1 MTTETA
7 VRFLSEEYLAQL
19 EQLPPG
25 EQQSVPHVNVRV
37 QFHATGTPRG
47 TVDYHVLIEEGVVT
61 GAGRG
66 RLEGADLEITAAHRE
81 LADFETGDLHAA
93 TAFVTGRFAVTGD
106 KAKLLDLMFVLQ
118 TGRYHQ
124 FTADLWSRTTR

>member
-1 MTTETA
+1 VTTEAA

-37 QFHATGTPRG
+37 QFHATGAPRG

-66 RLEGADLEITAAHRE
+66 RLEGEDLEITADHRE